1 MIGARQAISKRSKY
15 SAERLRPQQSHAF
28 CLSRKKGSAVRL
40 KLQQLTMSIVN
51 LTHLMETVTQMS
63 AKQSMGVP
71 LEHGY
76 ESYNSVPRADTQQID
91 QGIAQ

>member
-1 MIGARQAISKRSKY
+1 MLI
-15 SAERLRPQQSHAF
+15 LTDCF
-28 CLSRKKGSAVRL
+28 CHRKKGSAVRL

-63 AKQSMGVP
+63 SKQGVVP

-76 ESYNSVPRADTQQID
+76 ESYNSVPRADT
-91 QGIAQ
+91 